1 MASKILENL
10 SMFLLVALAALRP
23 LISER
28 YDSAPSGFG
37 LNVTGIADP
46 SPVTTVIFDC
56 LILVAAFLCVW
67 ARAIRTNRRFR
78 WTGLEVGAVIVL
90 IAGITSCFFASNA
103 RLALNAT
110 IDWVCLP
117 IATITL
123 VQLLRFRWQRQIVV
137 MVVLAS
143 ACVQVWQVFD
153 FRIYGLESMWEH
165 YIAGKEAFWQ
175 NRGIPLDAP
184 TVELFERRIQ
194 ANEAQG
200 FFPHSNVASS
210 YLVLCL
216 LVATGVA
223 VELWRRV
230 RSSAEVVAPIAM
242 SVVGV
247 AMLAAIGLT
256 KSLGGFVSLGAG
268 LLLTAALMKWHRWI
282 DANRRKAFAIGWI
295 GFGVGVVAAVG
306 HGAYHGSLPGASLN
320 FRWQYWTASAEMI
333 ADHPWTGVGREN
345 FGRNYLHYKSIE
357 SSEEVANP
365 HNLFVQA
372 ASDWGLPGLAGALFM
387 CVGATWTLVRRPAYE
402 TESDS
407 TALDV
412 DSATVTQVSR
422 ATPLDPPLVKG
433 GRKKGPLQ
441 PKKGRLQRKKG
452 QVQLTDG
459 CSGALSL
466 RKGALSLSKVVPW
479 AVGGLATVT
488 AGRMVLLGSDD
499 ANWVYYQTATTGIA
513 WVLGFFVVAAGFW
526 SMNNVATKGRG
537 LRWESF
543 VVVALFTFVLH
554 ELVNFAM
561 FVPGSAYTFFV
572 LLAIPI
578 ATRFSSTEST
588 DDKVGWLS
596 RWIPVVGVLLALIA
610 VGLTTLTP
618 VARAHDHLKRSRT
631 ASGAI
636 ATDDIAQHPAARECE
651 LAGLADPIDPTPYVD
666 RARWM
671 MGVASIEALRNS
683 AAHEA
688 EHSLN
693 EAIKRDPVSVQ
704 LRRMRLRFY
713 LLRAREPDGAK
724 HYDAAIAAAKD
735 VLKLYPQSPA
745 DIVAL
750 ADVQLEASQVTSRP
764 MLATAAIESYRR
776 ALALDD
782 QRPDWEIFQRLQTPE
797 RRRVEA
803 KIIEAQEL
811 AGG

>member
-1 MASKILENL
+1 
-10 SMFLLVALAALRP
+10 MFLLVALAALRP

-67 ARAIRTNRRFR
+67 ARANRKDRRFR
-78 WTGLEVGAVIVL
+78 WTGLEAGAVIVL

-103 RLALNAT
+103 RLSLNAT

-143 ACVQVWQVFD
+143 ACVQVWQVLD
-153 FRIYGLESMWEH
+153 FRIYGLESLWEQ
-165 YIAGKEAFWQ
+165 YLAGKEAFWQ
-175 NRGIPLDAP
+175 NRGVSLDSP

-210 YLVLCL
+210 YLVLCF
-216 LVATGVA
+216 LVAVGVA

-282 DANRRKAFAIGWI
+282 DANHRKAFAIGWI

-306 HGAYHGSLPGASLN
+306 HGTYHGSLPGASLN

-333 ADHPWTGVGREN
+333 ANHPWTGVGREY

-372 ASDWGLPGLAGALFM
+372 ASDWGLPGLAGVLFM
-387 CVGATWTLVRRPAYE
+387 CVGATWTLVRRPTYE

-407 TALDV
+407 ATPDAASALD
-412 DSATVTQVSR
+412 TQVFR
-422 ATPLDPPLVKG
+422 ATPLDPPLVNG
-433 GRKKGPLQ
+433 G
-441 PKKGRLQRKKG
+441 RKKG

-499 ANWVYYQTATTGIA
+499 VNWVYYQTVTTGIA

-526 SMNNVATKGRG
+526 CLNNVTTKGRG

-578 ATRFSSTEST
+578 ATRFSSREST

-636 ATDDIAQHPAARECE
+636 ATDDIAQHPAAMECE
-651 LAGLADPIDPTPYVD
+651 LAGLADPIDPTPHVD

-683 AAHEA
+683 ASREA
-688 EHSLN
+688 ERSLN

-750 ADVQLEASQVTSRP
+750 ADVQLEASRATKRP
-764 MLATAAIESYRR
+764 AIATAAIESYRR
-776 ALALDD
+776 ALTLDD

-811 AGG
+811 AGQD